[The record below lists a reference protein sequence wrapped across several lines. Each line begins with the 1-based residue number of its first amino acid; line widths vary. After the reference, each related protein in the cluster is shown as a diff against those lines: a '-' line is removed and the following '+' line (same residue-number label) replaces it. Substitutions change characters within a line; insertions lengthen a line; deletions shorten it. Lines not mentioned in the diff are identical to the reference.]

1 MTGFND
7 KTVIVTGAATGIGR
21 ATAKTFADMGA
32 KVVLADIAVEA
43 GEATAHDIVS
53 GGGKAIFVAANVGKT
68 DQVDALVA
76 KTVGHFG
83 RLDIAVNNAGIA
95 PRGAPIA
102 EMTEEDWDRTIEVN
116 LKGVWACLKYECAQM
131 LKQGD
136 GGAIVNISSV
146 MALVSGPGL
155 ASYSASKS
163 GVLGLTR
170 AAAID
175 YARAGIRVNAICP
188 GGIGGT
194 EITSAPENKADMDQM
209 AQMTPMGLLGAP
221 QDIASTILWLCSGNA
236 GFVTGQSIAVDGG
249 YSIW

>member
-1 MTGFND
+1 MIGFND
-7 KTVIVTGAATGIGR
+7 KIVIVTGAATGIGR
-21 ATAKTFADMGA
+21 ATAKTFADLGA

-43 GEATAHDIVS
+43 GEAAAHDIVS
-53 GGGKAIFVAANVGKT
+53 AGGQAIFVAANVGKT
-68 DQVDALVA
+68 DQVEALIA
-76 KTVGHFG
+76 QTVGHFG

-102 EMTEEDWDRTIEVN
+102 EMTEDDWDRTIEVN

-131 LKQGD
+131 LKQGN

-188 GGIGGT
+188 GGIGDT

-221 QDIASTILWLCSGNA
+221 QDIANAILWLCSGNA
-236 GFVTGQSIAVDGG
+236 GFVTGQTIAVDGG

>member
-1 MTGFND
+1 MTGFNE
-7 KTVIVTGAATGIGR
+7 KIVIVTGAATGIGR
-21 ATAKTFADMGA
+21 ATAKTFADLGA
-32 KVVLADIAVEA
+32 KIVLADIAVEA

-53 GGGKAIFVAANVGKT
+53 AGGQAIFVAANVGKT
-68 DQVDALVA
+68 DQVEALIA
-76 KTVGHFG
+76 QTIGHFG

-102 EMTEEDWDRTIEVN
+102 EMTEDDWDRTIEVN

-131 LKQGD
+131 LKQGN

-175 YARAGIRVNAICP
+175 YARAGIRINAICP
-188 GGIGGT
+188 GGIGDT

-209 AQMTPMGLLGAP
+209 AQMTPMGLLGVP
-221 QDIASTILWLCSGNA
+221 QDIASTILWLCSGSA
-236 GFVTGQSIAVDGG
+236 GFVTGQTIAVDGG

>member
-21 ATAKTFADMGA
+21 ATAKTFADLGA

-53 GGGKAIFVAANVGKT
+53 AGGKAIFVTANVGKT
-68 DQVDALVA
+68 DQVEALVA
-76 KTVGHFG
+76 KAVGHFG

-188 GGIGGT
+188 GGIGDT

-209 AQMTPMGLLGAP
+209 AQMTPMGLLGVP

-236 GFVTGQSIAVDGG
+236 GFVTGQTIAVDGG
-249 YSIW
+249 YSVW